1 MFRRRLSFL
10 SSIATALAVLV
21 LTSPIRLVNAK
32 ESGANGDRHK
42 PEPRAILPVSDPLM
56 ISPLVW
62 SVLAKP
68 VYPVETTD
76 GRIHLVYELNVNN
89 NSRYTV
95 NLDAVEVLDART
107 GLRTGLN
114 QAISLDGQDIAG
126 KIRPFSLENPSQNAV
141 DYTNQLGP
149 GQGGVIYYDLSYQIA
164 RDLPQSIKHR
174 VVVSF
179 QKADGTTQSLT
190 SMDAGTEISREKA
203 LSISPPLEGAGWLI
217 ANGSGGIVTAH
228 RYTAQPTNGALRSA
242 EHFAIDFIKLDQSG
256 KLHSGDQYNNSS
268 YFCYG
273 LNVLSATNGRVVVV
287 SDGMTEQI
295 PGRLVPPQEV
305 LQYTGN
311 HVVVAIGSG
320 KYALYAHLVPGSV
333 KVKQGDGV
341 KAGQILGQFGSSG
354 NSDAP
359 HLHFQITNSASA
371 FNTVGLP
378 FVFERMRYQ
387 GRLKGELN
395 PAIDSLFKGDGAE
408 IDTSDAGLRSQQM
421 PLTLDLIE
429 FKCRV
434 LAGVNSRLG
443 FKLLFG

>member
-1 MFRRRLSFL
+1 MFCRRLSVL
-10 SSIATALAVLV
+10 TSVSTALAILA
-21 LTSPIRLVNAK
+21 LISPIGLVYAK
-32 ESGANGDRHK
+32 ESGANGDRYK
-42 PEPRAILPVSDPLM
+42 PDPRALLPVSDPLM
-56 ISPLVW
+56 VSPLVW

-68 VYPVETTD
+68 IYPVEATD

-95 NLDAVEVLDART
+95 NLDAVEALDART
-107 GLRTGLN
+107 GLRTGQN
-114 QAISLDGQDIAG
+114 QAVSVDGQDIAG
-126 KIRPFSLENPSQNAV
+126 EIRPFSLANPSRNAV
-141 DYTNQLGP
+141 DYTSQLGP
-149 GQGGVIYYDLSYQIA
+149 GQGGVIYYDLSYPTE
-164 RDLPQSIKHR
+164 RDLPQSLKHR

-179 QKADGTTQSLT
+179 QKTDGTAQSLT
-190 SMDAGTEISREKA
+190 SVDTGTEISREKV
-203 LSISPPLEGAGWLI
+203 LSIRPPLEGAGWLI
-217 ANGSGGIVTAH
+217 ANGSGGIVTSH
-228 RYTAQPTNGALRSA
+228 RYTAQPTNGALRSP

-256 KLHSGDQYNNSS
+256 RFYTGDRYNNSS

-273 LNVLSATNGRVVVV
+273 LNVLSTTNGRVVEV
-287 SDGMTEQI
+287 SDGMTDQV

-320 KYALYAHLVPGSV
+320 KYALYAHLAPGSV
-333 KVKQGDGV
+333 KVKPGDSV
-341 KAGQILGQFGSSG
+341 KAGQILGQLGSSG

-387 GRLKGELN
+387 GRLKGALN
-395 PAIDSLFKGDGAE
+395 PAIDSLFRGDGAE
-408 IDTSDAGLRSQQM
+408 FDTNGAGLRSQQM

-429 FKCRV
+429 FK
-434 LAGVNSRLG
+434 
-443 FKLLFG
+443 